1 MSTNVS
7 WERIFV
13 TGMRFAR
20 IMLVCTTALAWMD
33 ILEMALTV
41 EVTLI
46 IRIHLFVEMFVC
58 LFVCLLFEEVG
69 RSDIKLCKVRLSYC
83 DLSQATPPSP
93 PHFFQ

>member
-41 EVTLI
+41 EVTQFFMTDNNSDPP
-46 IRIHLFVEMFVC
+46 LFC
-58 LFVCLLFEEVG
+58 LFVCFLRRG
-69 RSDIKLCKVRLSYC
+69 WGGWAK
-83 DLSQATPPSP
+83 
-93 PHFFQ
+93 